1 MARIWRCPAQSI
13 VVRNWYRIT
22 NNFSGISFVV
32 KGYRGEVYRRE
43 EGLREWETPFV
54 WKPVS
59 SARLKREL
67 GICNEREN
75 SGGRLEGSGMKFAS
89 AEHQGFF
96 EDTMKHIKELW
107 GKDDTYHQAFFYL
120 MGLTDETR
128 RHIRELFAFDNDSVN
143 PEALDAA
150 WQTGSTVRLCRL
162 AFNLWNG
169 YVEEEE
175 GEEFSPYD
183 LFACS
188 LAPYFVVAL
197 RLRFPDRKSVV

>member
-1 MARIWRCPAQSI
+1 
-13 VVRNWYRIT
+13 
-22 NNFSGISFVV
+22 
-32 KGYRGEVYRRE
+32 
-43 EGLREWETPFV
+43 
-54 WKPVS
+54 
-59 SARLKREL
+59 
-67 GICNEREN
+67 
-75 SGGRLEGSGMKFAS
+75 MKFAS

-169 YVEEEE
+169 
-175 GEEFSPYD
+175 
-183 LFACS
+183 
-188 LAPYFVVAL
+188 
-197 RLRFPDRKSVV
+197 